1 MLKGAKRGKKGVR
14 FPARLQAVADYIPPG
29 ETVADIGTDH
39 ALLPIY
45 LVSRDVS
52 PRVIG
57 VEKAPGP
64 LDAARRAVAESGLGG
79 LIEVRA
85 GDGLAP
91 LRPGEARVLVLAGM
105 GGRTISAILD
115 AAPAVVRAAQTLVL
129 QPQEPVAPARRWL
142 LQNGWCLADENLVE
156 EAGRL
161 YPVIR
166 AVKEEPKPAGQTG
179 PAGKQVDDLLLE
191 IGPVL
196 VARKHPLLG
205 RYLAG
210 MVHRYEQVLIGLNR
224 SDREALDERRA
235 VVQGRLKKMKEL
247 QRCL

>member
-1 MLKGAKRGKKGVR
+1 MGVR

-64 LDAARRAVAESGLGG
+64 LDAARRAVAESGLDG

-91 LRPGEARVLVLAGM
+91 LHPGEARVLVLAGM
-105 GGRTISAILD
+105 GGRTIFAILD

-156 EAGRL
+156 ETGRL
-161 YPVIR
+161 YLVIR
-166 AVKEEPKPAGQTG
+166 AVKGESK

-210 MVHRYEQVLIGLNR
+210 MVHRYEQVLAGLNR
-224 SDREALDERRA
+224 SDQETLDERRA
-235 VVQGRLKKMKEL
+235 VVRGRLKKMKEL